1 NHQGPGPDGISPGPR
16 RDLSEN
22 TPIRQG
28 QLSKSGSVDSACRRD
43 LGRRGPEVTP
53 SGATIRPGGPAGAEP
68 RPRGRQAG
76 SRGPGC
82 SGAFGVDLVDFLGAA
97 FFGAAFGL
105 LAGFDV
111 LPVFG
116 VPAFFT
122 AIGLTSLQD
131 IFA

>member
-1 NHQGPGPDGISPGPR
+1 MSLDCWTVER
-16 RDLSEN
+16 
-22 TPIRQG
+22 
-28 QLSKSGSVDSACRRD
+28 
-43 LGRRGPEVTP
+43 
-53 SGATIRPGGPAGAEP
+53 
-68 RPRGRQAG
+68 
-76 SRGPGC
+76 SRLCASLNLTAMAFFTAPFL
-82 SGAFGVDLVDFLGAA
+82 GAFGVDLVDFLGAA